1 MSEEETEKKLEDL
14 TKEELIYEVKRLKSA
29 SSSTPQLIFSGE
41 TTSDSIFN
49 DDFYKQREILFN
61 GSYEIYAIK
70 NEHSGYKYPDHQFSK
85 NTYTHL
91 KGEPIPGHIK
101 PNIVEL
107 LGDEVDVFRYLC
119 GISYDGYCTYLCKED
134 GVCDHFRPVRLARA
148 KKEILPPLTEEF
160 IVKIHKY
167 YEHLWQTGWS
177 YYRPDGTY
185 VTTGHPTLDDVRKKY
200 GL

>member
-14 TKEELIYEVKRLKSA
+14 TKEELIYEVKRLKKST
-29 SSSTPQLIFSGE
+29 SSSTPQLIFSGKIG
-41 TTSDSIFN
+41 DSSSN
-49 DDFYKQREILFN
+49 DFFMKQRDELLN

-85 NTYTHL
+85 YTYTHL
-91 KGEPIPGHIK
+91 KGEPIPEHIK

-107 LGDEVDVFRYLC
+107 LGDEVDVFRYWC

-134 GVCDHFRPVRLARA
+134 GVCNHFRPARLARA
-148 KKEILPPLTEEF
+148 KKETLPPLTEEF
-160 IVKIHKY
+160 VVKIHKY
-167 YEHLWQTGWS
+167 YEHLWQTGGTWYHPNGTS
-177 YYRPDGTY
+177 GTY
-185 VTTGHPTLDDVRKKY
+185 AHPSLDDVRKKY